1 MDEEN
6 FGFCPRCG
14 AKLQQS
20 ANFCPDCGN
29 ILKED
34 AVNHGAG
41 YGAYADTRTGKD
53 RPMKG
58 MFLAAFVLLVIY
70 SVYSVSEGIYL
81 IVNAEGI
88 FQIMDDMF
96 VDLFGTGIVDYI
108 YDDMGIMITEAEYV
122 ESFRMMGYISLISG
136 IFSVIAAVLCYMRRR
151 KNIAIAA
158 IIASTLVTLVI
169 AGILNIVIG
178 FLVAYFVYRSPE
190 YFID

>member
-6 FGFCPRCG
+6 YGFCPRCG

-34 AVNHGAG
+34 AVNPGAG
-41 YGAYADTRTGKD
+41 YGAYADLRTGKD

-96 VDLFGTGIVDYI
+96 VDMFGTGIVDYV
-108 YDDMGIMITEAEYV
+108 YDEIGIMITEAEYV
-122 ESFRMMGYISLISG
+122 ESFRMMGYIYLISG

-158 IIASTLVTLVI
+158 IIASTLVTLII